1 VKRKTLVIVTVTV
14 IALLVASF
22 LIYAQISELQNQIGA
37 LKAQNGE
44 VQDQLGELENQLGE
58 LQLQNREQQDRLT
71 DFTNELSKT
80 RHLKVEITAF
90 EWIGGF
96 NPIGGLWLGHP
107 VNVTVQNNDVVPF
120 SGIKLWVVLAN
131 ENTGAEI
138 GTTGGSTID
147 RLNAGESRVIYISSM
162 SGPWTSLDTSLDE
175 AVCVVTLAADGI
187 TLDSGTY
194 GIS

>member
-1 VKRKTLVIVTVTV
+1 VKGKTLVIVTVTV

-22 LIYAQISELQNQIGA
+22 FIYAQISELQNQIGV
-37 LKAQNGE
+37 LKAQNSE
-44 VQDQLGELENQLGE
+44 AQDQLSE

-71 DFTNELSKT
+71 DFTNELAKT